1 MATSKTVEQGDC
13 ISSIAEESG
22 FFWETIWNHAD
33 NADLKQLRKDPNALL
48 EGDVVVVP
56 DKTAKEESCATEQK
70 HKFKKKGT
78 PAKIKIRITTDDKP
92 RKNEP
97 YKLCIDGKWVEGKTD
112 GDGYLEEVIPP
123 NAREGELRV
132 GSGDNLD
139 IFQLGFGT
147 LDPTDTESGA
157 EDRLLG
163 LGYDLSGGLEKA
175 LESFQSKEK
184 LTVNGELDEATQ
196 NKLKERY
203 GQ

>member
-1 MATSKTVEQGDC
+1 MPTNRVVEQGDC

-22 FFWETIWNHAD
+22 LFWSTIWNHAD
-33 NADLKQLRKDPNALL
+33 NSDLKELRKDPNALL

-56 DKTAKEESCATEQK
+56 DKTLKEESCATEQK

-78 PAKIKIRITTDDKP
+78 PAKMKIRLMLDDKP

-97 YKLCIDGKWVEGKTD
+97 YKLCIDGKWVDGKTD

-123 NAREGELRV
+123 SAREGELRV
-132 GSGDNLD
+132 GSGDNVE
-139 IFQLGFGT
+139 IYQLGLGT
-147 LDPTDTESGA
+147 LDPADSESGA

-163 LGYDLSGGLEKA
+163 LGYDLSGGLEAA
-175 LESFQSKEK
+175 LEAFQSKEK
-184 LTVNGELDEATQ
+184 LTVNGQLDDATK

>member
-1 MATSKTVEQGDC
+1 MNHVVEQGDC
-13 ISSIAEESG
+13 LSSIAEQYG
-22 FFWETIWNHAD
+22 FFWSTLWNHGD

-48 EGDVVVVP
+48 EGDVVVIP

-70 HKFKKKGT
+70 HKFKRKGV
-78 PAKIKIRITTDDKP
+78 PAKMKIRLMVDDKP

-97 YKLCIDGKWVEGKTD
+97 YKLCIDGKWSDGNTD
-112 GDGYLEEVIPP
+112 GDGYIEADIP
-123 NAREGELRV
+123 ADAKQGELRV
-132 GSGDNLD
+132 GSGANVD

-147 LDPTDTESGA
+147 LDPADTESGA

-163 LGYDLSGGLEKA
+163 LGYDLSGGLEEA
-175 LESFQSKEK
+175 IEAFQSKEK
-184 LTVNGELDEATQ
+184 MTVNGQLDEATQ